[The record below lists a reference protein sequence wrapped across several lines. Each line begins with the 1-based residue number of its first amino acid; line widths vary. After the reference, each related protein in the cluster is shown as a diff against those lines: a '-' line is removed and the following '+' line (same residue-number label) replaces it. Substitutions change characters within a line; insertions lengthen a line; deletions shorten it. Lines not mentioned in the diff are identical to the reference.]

1 LLQLTRLLRSL
12 CSLPITIVRIINPPL
27 VHPLLGRSICCSTN
41 TLSRKTHGRCVA
53 LTNHLAGSR
62 SIPPF
67 HFNRAASPVD
77 VIPIAKHSLWMSFR
91 RPSGGGIFASASA
104 HTGSSVYYQI
114 PHFVRND
121 IRKAALGKT
130 RGFSFRSRSIPLGTS
145 EARRNLRVGQLNL
158 CVLRTTY
165 QIPRSTRNDMKVA
178 MKCHW
183 GFVATITKHPQPPL
197 NPPW

>member
-1 LLQLTRLLRSL
+1 MTFRVIEVCAWTGR
-12 CSLPITIVRIINPPL
+12 T
-27 VHPLLGRSICCSTN
+27 PLLTTGFSHLDGSIADAVSPPPVASRAFNNWRRVYCSYGIGFPPAVPFTSSIDYLTIIGYFAIKSQAQNGVNFSTRMAEGRANPC
-41 TLSRKTHGRCVA
+41 
-53 LTNHLAGSR
+53 
-62 SIPPF
+62 
-67 HFNRAASPVD
+67 
-77 VIPIAKHSLWMSFR
+77 M
-91 RPSGGGIFASASA
+91 
-104 HTGSSVYYQI
+104 TGSMAIPKI
-114 PHFVRND
+114 PHCVRND